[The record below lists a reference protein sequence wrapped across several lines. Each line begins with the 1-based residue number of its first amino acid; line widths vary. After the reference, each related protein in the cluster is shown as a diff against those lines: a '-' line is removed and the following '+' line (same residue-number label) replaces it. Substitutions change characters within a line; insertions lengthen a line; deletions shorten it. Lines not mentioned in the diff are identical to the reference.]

1 MGDFESST
9 KEVLKE
15 EAQQLH
21 FKVGEA
27 ESDARESAVKVVVE
41 PPDKSAIT
49 PAITPTIAPAVA
61 GADAPNNAGSPP
73 ADGTN
78 ADSPVVSVATPFL
91 LFYLLRGLRFF
102 LAMAAVAGAIV
113 GSCGLLAL
121 IHWPIADSIIH
132 SGFWPI
138 FIAGLIVPFVSS
150 YNIGKG
156 TPLGVLKVLDKN
168 GEVLDANKALLRSLV
183 FMVTWFVFPL
193 HLIFIAAGSR
203 RLLHDIVSGAFVVAP
218 GENLKTSFYPAAPRW
233 MAPLLVVAVVA
244 MLCMQSNFTSYVQ
257 RLESLIVPIVL
268 GQDSKLYLD
277 YLKSKFDP
285 EISSPGYFAQQDA
298 ETAKASLSKIEVLT
312 NLHIK
317 YHLRYNDD
325 TARYLMHTARVAATA
340 GEYATAEQYLDTFVS
355 LPTIYQER
363 GAMAYDLGPHVN
375 DASGVKLYCADFY
388 GQLGA
393 TKKAIQLAEQVKTRA
408 EKMHA
413 YVSYERSCALLY
425 KLYLKHGQ
433 PKLAMEQRSDLIRS
447 LKYHAVYLQQNG
459 NSNWKQDMEPEVR
472 LLEEIDQEHNY

>member
-1 MGDFESST
+1 MGDFETST
-9 KEVLKE
+9 KEALKE
-15 EAQQLH
+15 EAPQLR
-21 FKVGEA
+21 FKVGESEA
-27 ESDARESAVKVVVE
+27 EAEVAPVAPVVE
-41 PPDKSAIT
+41 PPLVETSGKSPEESEGAK
-49 PAITPTIAPAVA
+49 PTNDAVKSDVTA
-61 GADAPNNAGSPP
+61 
-73 ADGTN
+73 
-78 ADSPVVSVATPFL
+78 VIVAMPFL
-91 LFYLLRGLRFF
+91 LFYLLRGFRFF
-102 LAMAAVAGAIV
+102 LSMAAIAGSVILIA
-113 GSCGLLAL
+113 GLLAL
-121 IHWPIADSIIH
+121 AKFSWGDALIH
-132 SGFWPI
+132 SGIWPML
-138 FIAGLIVPFVSS
+138 IAGLIAPFTSS
-150 YNIGKG
+150 FNIGKG
-156 TPLGVLKVLDKN
+156 TPLGVLKVVDKN
-168 GEVLDANKALLRSLV
+168 GRALTPYKAFMRALVLA
-183 FMVTWFVFPL
+183 FTWFVFPL
-193 HLIFIAAGSR
+193 HLIFVAAGSR
-203 RLLHDIVSGAFVVAP
+203 RLLHDIVSGAYVITP
-218 GENLKTSFYPAAPRW
+218 SEDLKTTFYPSAPRW

-268 GQDSKLYLD
+268 GQDSRLYLD

-355 LPTIYQER
+355 LPTVYQVR
-363 GAMAYDLGPHVN
+363 GAKAYDLGPQVN

-393 TKKAIQLAEQVKTRA
+393 SKKAIQLAEQVKTRA

-413 YVSYERSCALLY
+413 YVSYERSCALLC
-425 KLYLKHGQ
+425 KLYLKLGQ
-433 PKLAMEQRSDLIRS
+433 SKLAMDQRNDLIRS

-459 NSNWKQDMEPEVR
+459 NSNWKQDMDPEVR
-472 LLEEIDQEHNY
+472 LLEELDMEGKR